1 MLYAIS
7 ESYFIDI
14 SDIAHIRCEPNPK
27 DNANKYPYRMCI
39 RMKDGQQYS
48 VAYSDKRRCQNEIGG
63 IVSRHNQLAAVPV
76 TRYELEAITRNE
88 TERLKRYLR
97 KLADTY
103 FKERTEDREKS

>member
-14 SDIAHIRCEPNPK
+14 SEIVHIRCEPNPES
-27 DNANKYPYRMCI
+27 NVNKYRMCI
-39 RMKDGQQYS
+39 RMKDGQQYF
-48 VAYSDKRRCQNEIGG
+48 VAYRDKWKCQKEIGD
-63 IVSRHNQLAAVPV
+63 IVSRHNQLVAVPV
-76 TRYELEAITRNE
+76 TRYELEAIARNE

-103 FKERTEDREKS
+103 FKERTEDRDKT

>member
-14 SDIAHIRCEPNPK
+14 SEIAHIRCEPNSES
-27 DNANKYPYRMCI
+27 NANEYPYRMCI
-39 RMKDGQQYS
+39 YS
-48 VAYSDKRRCQNEIGG
+48 VAYRDKRRCQNEIGN
-63 IVSRHNQLAAVPV
+63 IVSRHNQLVAVPV

-97 KLADTY
+97 KLADAY
-103 FKERTEDREKS
+103 FKERTEDREKT

>member
-14 SDIAHIRCEPNPK
+14 SEIAHIRCEFDYESNV
-27 DNANKYPYRMCI
+27 NKYRMCI

-48 VAYSDKRRCQNEIGG
+48 VAYRDKQRCQNAIAD
-63 IVSRHNQLAAVPV
+63 IVSRHNQLVAVPV

-103 FKERTEDREKS
+103 FKERTEDREKT